1 MSYANDRELL
11 RKLRGI
17 AQRARQRAE
26 TFAEHHGFCS
36 ESLDMA
42 CAHGSRILFEELKAA
57 GYSPRFG
64 IHHGDVEGH
73 VFIECEDF
81 IIDITATQ
89 YRDPSGYTFDKV
101 VIWSTGYGDR
111 ENFWE
116 ATHYANTL
124 DELVK
129 ILASNDWCQ
138 TQIPGSE
145 PDDYI

>member
-1 MSYANDRELL
+1 MGHDRELL

-42 CAHGSRILFEELKAA
+42 CAHGSRILFEELKDA
-57 GYSPRFG
+57 GYFPRFG
-64 IHHGDVEGH
+64 IHYDDSSMGH
-73 VFIECEDF
+73 VFIECADF

-89 YRDPSGYTFDKV
+89 FHDSSGTSFDKV
-101 VIWSTGYGDR
+101 VIWSTAYGDR
-111 ENFWE
+111 ESFWE
-116 ATHYANTL
+116 ATYYANTL